1 LLFSLLQIALSLCCL
16 IAEPQAHYESL
27 FAKFPSCWWHLFLSF
42 QVWRILLGSSDVDY
56 VGEYWQ

>member
-27 FAKFPSCWWHLFLSF
+27 FAKFPSC
-42 QVWRILLGSSDVDY
+42 
-56 VGEYWQ
+56 